1 MLKILLVDDSEVDL
15 LLMEGLLK
23 QSIGFEMIWA
33 ENGRQ
38 ALSRIK
44 EWKVDLVVSDLQ
56 MPEMDGLELVQR
68 VRQAHPQLPVI
79 LTTAVGS
86 EDIAAEALSQGAAGY
101 VPKSQLSKL
110 LVPTVRNALSHLD
123 KQRNYND
130 LLKRAKVAQFKFTL
144 ENNPA
149 HFRPLIDFCEK
160 IMSGM
165 GRLDRI
171 ERLRTAVAIEHAL
184 HNALYRGNLEIPSE
198 HQVGLETLKLDK
210 NVDSMIRE
218 RLEMAP
224 YKERKIH
231 VSVTLR
237 KKYIS
242 IRIRDDGPGFDS
254 SQAGGGSLSGAR
266 GIVLMRSFMDNV
278 SYNKRGNEVKL
289 QRRWRS
295 SKSRRR
301 NREEKVGQG
310 AGEPRS
316 LGKLNCSQTG
326 KEVELTVDKFMMG
339 REKGC
344 HLVIPF
350 QSIAE
355 NHCLLIFDDG
365 HWYAKDMSN
374 QDQGT
379 LINGERIAYDKISSG
394 DQLTVGSYDYQI
406 EY

>member
-1 MLKILLVDDSEVDL
+1 MLKFLLVDDSEVDL

-23 QSIGFEMIWA
+23 QSIGFEIIWA

-38 ALSRIK
+38 ALDRIE
-44 EWKVDLVVSDLQ
+44 EWNVDLVVTDLQ
-56 MPEMDGLELVQR
+56 MPGMDGLELVQR

-79 LTTAVGS
+79 LATAVGS
-86 EDIAAEALSQGAAGY
+86 EHTAAEALSQGAAGY
-101 VPKSQLSKL
+101 VPKSQLAKL

-130 LLKRAKVAQFKFTL
+130 LLKRARVAQFKFTL

-198 HQVGLETLKLDK
+198 YQVGLGSLKLDK
-210 NVDSMIRE
+210 NVDSMVRE
-218 RLEMAP
+218 RMEMAP
-224 YKERKIH
+224 YMDRKIH
-231 VSVTLR
+231 VSVTL
-237 KKYIS
+237 KKKFIS
-242 IRIRDDGPGFDS
+242 IRIRDDGPGFDI
-254 SQAGGGSLSGAR
+254 SQTSDQSLNGAR
-266 GIVLMRSFMDNV
+266 GITLMRSFMDEV
-278 SYNKRGNEVKL
+278 TYNKRGNEVVL
-289 QRRWRS
+289 QRRWQS
-295 SKSRRR
+295 SKAKRR
-301 NREEKVGQG
+301 NRVAQADEPN
-310 AGEPRS
+310 GEPRL

-326 KEVELTVDKFMMG
+326 KEVELTVDKFMLG

-355 NHCLLIFDDG
+355 NHCLLTFNDG
-365 HWYAKDMSN
+365 HWYAQNMSD

-379 LINGERIAYDKISSG
+379 LINGEPIEYDKIRSG